1 MANCRLLNDYCAE
14 TGRVTPQMWVVV
26 QKDNVAQF
34 LQFIER
40 ADEMGFKRLTFAL
53 NLNDWGQDR
62 WKDTNGAVTV
72 EDAVPMDMAWAAV
85 ERGRSFGIEVAFWN
99 NTQKF
104 SARSAERLCP
114 WPFERAYVAS
124 DMRVVPCC
132 MIGTPDVADLGDATD
147 FTGQWHGEAYREFR
161 KAHIEG
167 RIPRAC
173 QNCYEGN
180 HECA

>member
-1 MANCRLLNDYCAE
+1 MANCRLLNDYCAQ

-26 QKDNVAQF
+26 QQDNVGQF
-34 LQFIER
+34 FEFIER
-40 ADEMGFKRLTFAL
+40 AHEMGFKRLTFAL

-62 WKDTNGAVTV
+62 WQEANSAVTV
-72 EDAVPMDMAWAAV
+72 EDSVPMDQAWAAV
-85 ERGRSFGIEVAFWN
+85 ERGRELGIEVAFWN

-104 SARSAERLCP
+104 SHRSADRLCP

-132 MIGTPDVADLGDATD
+132 MIGTPDVSDLGDARD
-147 FTGQWHGEAYREFR
+147 FTGQWRGAAYREFR
-161 KAHIEG
+161 QAHIEG

-173 QNCYEGN
+173 QNCYEG
-180 HECA
+180 HSQ